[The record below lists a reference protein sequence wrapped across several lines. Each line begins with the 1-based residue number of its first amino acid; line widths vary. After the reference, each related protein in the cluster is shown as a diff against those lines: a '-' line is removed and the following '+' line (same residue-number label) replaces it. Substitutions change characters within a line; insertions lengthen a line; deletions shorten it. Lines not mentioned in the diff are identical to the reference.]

1 MTFKKRQAGDGGEQ
15 FKLFTH
21 SKQNQKKNKFDH
33 VYLNKTRVI
42 KTRRL
47 QFKGVYATLG
57 IHFILTRE
65 R

>member
-1 MTFKKRQAGDGGEQ
+1 MAASNSNCSPT
-15 FKLFTH
+15 
-21 SKQNQKKNKFDH
+21 QNKTKKKNKFDH

-47 QFKGVYATLG
+47 QFKGVYVTLR